1 MTTRY
6 AKPLGREVELR
17 PGTTDEQIFHEA
29 FVKQFHVPPEKI
41 SPATVLDLGCN
52 IGLTVAHFEA
62 LWPDADI
69 IGVDLDADN
78 CVVARRNCRRARILN
93 VAVSAISGTQ
103 TYSGEEAWSFRLDP
117 SGDRAVEARTLDELT
132 DLLGGRADFVK
143 MDIEGAEWEVVK
155 APGEWPER
163 IGSLL
168 IEIHGTEGRRQAGI
182 DEMMGYL
189 RNKGFT
195 CRKHEAHWSAV
206 WAKRERGKPARRR
219 SPWLLWSSRGTP
231 VLSSSGSE
239 HSKGSL
245 GARA

>member
-6 AKPLGREVELR
+6 AEPLGREVELR

-103 TYSGEEAWSFRLDP
+103 TYSGDEAWSFRLDP

-132 DLLGGRADFVK
+132 DLFGGSADFVK
-143 MDIEGAEWEVVK
+143 MDIEGAEWEVVQT
-155 APGEWPER
+155 PGEWPER

-168 IEIHGTEGRRQAGI
+168 IEIHGTEGRRQEGI
-182 DEMMGYL
+182 DEMMGHL

-206 WAKRERGKPARRR
+206 WAKREGQ
-219 SPWLLWSSRGTP
+219 
-231 VLSSSGSE
+231 
-239 HSKGSL
+239 
-245 GARA
+245 

>member
-17 PGTTDEQIFHEA
+17 LGTTDDQIFHEA
-29 FVKQFHVPPEKI
+29 FVKQFHLPPEQI

-117 SGDRAVEARTLDELT
+117 SGDRVVESRTLDELT
-132 DLLGGRADFVK
+132 DLIGGRADFVK
-143 MDIEGAEWEVVK
+143 MDIEGAEWEVVQ

-163 IGSLL
+163 VGSLL
-168 IEIHGTEGRRQAGI
+168 IEIHGTEGRRQEGI

-189 RNKGFT
+189 RDKGFT

-206 WAKRERGKPARRR
+206 WATREGQ
-219 SPWLLWSSRGTP
+219 
-231 VLSSSGSE
+231 
-239 HSKGSL
+239 
-245 GARA
+245 

>member
-29 FVKQFHVPPEKI
+29 FVKQFHLPPEQI

-78 CVVARRNCRRARILN
+78 CVVARRNCRQARILN
-93 VAVSAISGTQ
+93 VAVSAISGRQ

-117 SGDRAVEARTLDELT
+117 SGDRVVESRTLDELT
-132 DLLGGRADFVK
+132 DLIGGRADFVK
-143 MDIEGAEWEVVK
+143 MDIEGAEWEVVQ
-155 APGEWPER
+155 APGEWPGR
-163 IGSLL
+163 VGSLL
-168 IEIHGTEGRRQAGI
+168 IEIHGTEGRRQEGI

-189 RNKGFT
+189 RDKGFT

-206 WAKRERGKPARRR
+206 WATREGQ
-219 SPWLLWSSRGTP
+219 
-231 VLSSSGSE
+231 
-239 HSKGSL
+239 
-245 GARA
+245 

>member
-29 FVKQFHVPPEKI
+29 FVKQFHVPPETI

-195 CRKHEAHWSAV
+195 CRKHEALWSAV

>member
-1 MTTRY
+1 MITRY
-6 AKPLGREVELR
+6 VQALGREVQLR
-17 PGTTDEQIFHEA
+17 PDTTDDQVFNET
-29 FVKQFHVPPEKI
+29 FVKQFHVPPEEI
-41 SPATVLDLGCN
+41 RPATVLDLGCN
-52 IGLTVAHFEA
+52 IGLTVAHFEV
-62 LWPDADI
+62 LWPNAEI
-69 IGVDLDADN
+69 IGVDLDSEN

-93 VAVSAISGTQ
+93 LAVSATSGRQ
-103 TYSGEEAWSFRLDP
+103 TYSGDEAWGFRLDP
-117 SGDRAVEARTLDELT
+117 LGDRAVEARTLDELT

-168 IEIHGTEGRRQAGI
+168 IEIHGTEGQRQAGI

-231 VLSSSGSE
+231 VLSSPGSE
-239 HSKGSL
+239 RS
-245 GARA
+245 

>member
-132 DLLGGRADFVK
+132 DLFGGSADFVK
-143 MDIEGAEWEVVK
+143 MDIEGAEWEVVQT
-155 APGEWPER
+155 PGEWPER

-168 IEIHGTEGRRQAGI
+168 IEIHGTEGRRQEGI
-182 DEMMGYL
+182 DEMMGHL

-206 WAKRERGKPARRR
+206 WATREGQ
-219 SPWLLWSSRGTP
+219 
-231 VLSSSGSE
+231 
-239 HSKGSL
+239 
-245 GARA
+245 

>member
-17 PGTTDEQIFHEA
+17 LGTTDDQIFHEA
-29 FVKQFHVPPEKI
+29 FVKQFHLPPEQI

-78 CVVARRNCRRARILN
+78 CVVARRNCRRAQILN
-93 VAVSAISGTQ
+93 VAVSAISGRQ

-117 SGDRAVEARTLDELT
+117 SGDRVVESRTLDELT
-132 DLLGGRADFVK
+132 DLIGGRADFVK
-143 MDIEGAEWEVVK
+143 MDIEGAEWEVVQ
-155 APGEWPER
+155 APGEWPGR
-163 IGSLL
+163 VGSLL
-168 IEIHGTEGRRQAGI
+168 IEIHGNEGRRQEGI
-182 DEMMGYL
+182 DEMMGHL
-189 RNKGFT
+189 RVKGFT

-206 WAKRERGKPARRR
+206 WATREGQ
-219 SPWLLWSSRGTP
+219 
-231 VLSSSGSE
+231 
-239 HSKGSL
+239 
-245 GARA
+245 

>member
-219 SPWLLWSSRGTP
+219 SPWLLWSSRGNP

>member
-103 TYSGEEAWSFRLDP
+103 TYSGDEAWSFRLDP

-132 DLLGGRADFVK
+132 DLFGGSADFVK
-143 MDIEGAEWEVVK
+143 MDIEGAEWEVVQ

-168 IEIHGTEGRRQAGI
+168 IEIHGTEGRRQEGI
-182 DEMMGYL
+182 DEMMGHL

-206 WAKRERGKPARRR
+206 WAKREGQ
-219 SPWLLWSSRGTP
+219 
-231 VLSSSGSE
+231 
-239 HSKGSL
+239 
-245 GARA
+245 

>member
-62 LWPDADI
+62 LWPDANI

-168 IEIHGTEGRRQAGI
+168 IEIHGTEGQRQAGI
-182 DEMMGYL
+182 DEMTGYL
-189 RNKGFT
+189 REKGFT

-206 WAKRERGKPARRR
+206 WAIRERATGPAG
-219 SPWLLWSSRGTP
+219 PLRG
-231 VLSSSGSE
+231 SYGR
-239 HSKGSL
+239 L
-245 GARA
+245 GALPS

>member
-17 PGTTDEQIFHEA
+17 PGTTDDQIFHEA
-29 FVKQFHVPPEKI
+29 FVKQFHLPPEQI

-132 DLLGGRADFVK
+132 DLFGGSADFVK
-143 MDIEGAEWEVVK
+143 MDIEGAEWEVVQ

-163 IGSLL
+163 VGSLL
-168 IEIHGTEGRRQAGI
+168 IEIHGTEGRRQEGI

-189 RNKGFT
+189 RDKGFT

-206 WAKRERGKPARRR
+206 WATREGQ
-219 SPWLLWSSRGTP
+219 
-231 VLSSSGSE
+231 
-239 HSKGSL
+239 
-245 GARA
+245 

>member
-17 PGTTDEQIFHEA
+17 LGTTDEQIFHEA
-29 FVKQFHVPPEKI
+29 FVKQFHLPPEQI

-78 CVVARRNCRRARILN
+78 CVVARRNCRRSRILN
-93 VAVSAISGTQ
+93 VAVSAISGRQ

-117 SGDRAVEARTLDELT
+117 SGDRVVESRTLDELT
-132 DLLGGRADFVK
+132 DLIGGRADFVK
-143 MDIEGAEWEVVK
+143 MDIEGAEWEVVQ
-155 APGEWPER
+155 APGEWPQR
-163 IGSLL
+163 VGSLL
-168 IEIHGTEGRRQAGI
+168 IEIHGNEGRRQEGI
-182 DEMMGYL
+182 DEMMGHL
-189 RNKGFT
+189 RVKGFT

-206 WAKRERGKPARRR
+206 WATREGQ
-219 SPWLLWSSRGTP
+219 
-231 VLSSSGSE
+231 
-239 HSKGSL
+239 
-245 GARA
+245 